1 MLYEGGGRREKQA
14 RRGRGRGSRKNGAGR
29 YVGGGPNL
37 AGPIFFV
44 SGGPL
49 RRPAMLFWPN
59 RSQGICA
66 GQKGGVGPPFAGE
79 MGRATSANRD
89 PRLARCAASRDGTC
103 VAPTSLSVIASG
115 QSQAVIP
122 CEIRRW
128 TNEFAEHDD
137 PFRPH

>member
-1 MLYEGGGRREKQA
+1 MLYEGGGRREKQD

-29 YVGGGPNL
+29 YVGGV
-37 AGPIFFV
+37 PISRAPSF
-44 SGGPL
+44 SCPGGL
-49 RRPAMLFWPN
+49 C
-59 RSQGICA
+59 G
-66 GQKGGVGPPFAGE
+66 GQRCYFGQIEARESAPGRKGGVGPPFAGE

-115 QSQAVIP
+115 QSQAVFP
-122 CEIRRW
+122 CEIRRL